1 MNQLDQKAE
10 VNYVSKLR
18 YDCELEIQGRERL
31 MQEAQGWFFQ
41 DVEKMRAARNLDL
54 RSCRRLDE
62 LRVGRGGY

>member
-18 YDCELEIQGRERL
+18 YDCELETQGRERL